1 MKLSRNKQKIPE
13 IISVFLL
20 THETEVLRYVRNQI
34 NPTIDCGRRYIAVGS
49 QKKLK
54 KLERK
59 VKELEAKVEQLE
71 KKTNESLAYQV
82 ACWILVILEIAVAV
96 IAIVGSLLG

>member
-1 MKLSRNKQKIPE
+1 MKSSRNKQKIPE

-34 NPTIDCGRRYIAVGS
+34 NPTIDCGRRYIAVGN

-82 ACWILVILEIAVAV
+82 ACWILVILEIAVAFESSV
-96 IAIVGSLLG
+96 NS